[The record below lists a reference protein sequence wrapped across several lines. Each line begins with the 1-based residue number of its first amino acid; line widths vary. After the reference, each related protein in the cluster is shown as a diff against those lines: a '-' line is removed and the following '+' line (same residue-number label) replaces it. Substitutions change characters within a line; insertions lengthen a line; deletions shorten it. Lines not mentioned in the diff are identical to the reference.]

1 MFRIAHL
8 SFSFAVVELTVVHPV
23 EVQTEPKVTTRAAGE
38 IPGLG
43 TWRRWQSGYGRPVR
57 RRSLLVL
64 AAGAVVVVLL
74 VAAASA
80 RPVRLWTARSA
91 APAEVARH
99 TAGSTVPAAPA
110 SLLPEPTGLSSRTA
124 AVLQILAILLLA
136 LMLGV
141 GIPMARALAR
151 PTQAPPEA
159 RAPGGHETSAL
170 PDGPELDVV
179 VAVDLA
185 AARAAL
191 SEGPPRNA
199 IVACWMQLE
208 RDAAAAG
215 LSRIA
220 SETSA
225 EYAARVV
232 AKASVDPA
240 PIAELAALYREARFS
255 RHELGDEHR
264 ARALASLDRVAAAL
278 GAAVPA

>member
-1 MFRIAHL
+1 M
-8 SFSFAVVELTVVHPV
+8 
-23 EVQTEPKVTTRAAGE
+23 
-38 IPGLG
+38 
-43 TWRRWQSGYGRPVR
+43 
-57 RRSLLVL
+57 L

-91 APAEVARH
+91 TPTDVATDTTR
-99 TAGSTVPAAPA
+99 STVPAALPP
-110 SLLPEPTGLSSRTA
+110 SLLDPTGLSSRTT
-124 AVLQILAILLLA
+124 AVLQIVAILLLA
-136 LMLGV
+136 LMLAA
-141 GIPMARALAR
+141 GIPVARALAR
-151 PTQAPPEA
+151 PTHVPES

-191 SEGPPRNA
+191 AEGPPRNA

-278 GAAVPA
+278 RAAVRVPA

>member
-1 MFRIAHL
+1 MHR
-8 SFSFAVVELTVVHPV
+8 P
-23 EVQTEPKVTTRAAGE
+23 
-38 IPGLG
+38 
-43 TWRRWQSGYGRPVR
+43 SGYRRLVRP
-57 RRSLLVL
+57 RSLLVL

-74 VAAASA
+74 AAAASA
-80 RPVRLWTARSA
+80 GPVRLWTARSP
-91 APAEVARH
+91 APADLATH
-99 TAGSTVPAAPA
+99 TAGSTVPPPPP
-110 SLLPEPTGLSSRTA
+110 SLLHEPSGLSSRTT
-124 AVLQILAILLLA
+124 AVLQILAILFLA
-136 LMLGV
+136 LV
-141 GIPMARALAR
+141 IAAGIPVARALAR
-151 PTQAPPEA
+151 PTHVPES
-159 RAPGGHETSAL
+159 RAPGGHETAAL

-191 SEGPPRNA
+191 AEGPPRNA

-208 RDAAAAG
+208 RDAAGVG
-215 LSRIA
+215 LSRVS

-232 AKASVDPA
+232 ARASVDPA

-278 GAAVPA
+278 RAAVRVPA

>member
-1 MFRIAHL
+1 M
-8 SFSFAVVELTVVHPV
+8 
-23 EVQTEPKVTTRAAGE
+23 
-38 IPGLG
+38 
-43 TWRRWQSGYGRPVR
+43 
-57 RRSLLVL
+57 L
-64 AAGAVVVVLL
+64 AAGAAVIVLL

-80 RPVRLWTARSA
+80 TPVRLWTAQSA
-91 APAEVARH
+91 TPAELA
-99 TAGSTVPAAPA
+99 TDTTGSTVPAPPA
-110 SLLPEPTGLSSRTA
+110 SLLPEATGLGSRTT
-124 AVLQILAILLLA
+124 AVLQIVAILLLA
-136 LMLGV
+136 LMIAA
-141 GIPMARALAR
+141 GIPVARALAR
-151 PTQAPPEA
+151 PTHVPES

-191 SEGPPRNA
+191 AEGPPRNA

-215 LSRIA
+215 LSRVA

-278 GAAVPA
+278 RASEPVPA